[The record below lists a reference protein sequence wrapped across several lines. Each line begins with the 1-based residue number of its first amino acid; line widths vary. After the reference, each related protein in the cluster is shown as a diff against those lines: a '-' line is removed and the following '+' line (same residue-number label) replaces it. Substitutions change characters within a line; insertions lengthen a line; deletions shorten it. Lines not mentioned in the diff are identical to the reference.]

1 MTRRFASLA
10 SLLWLATPVACVLK
24 TDLDPED
31 TDASVDDGSDDGDS
45 ATITMTGAD
54 DDTGAPAEIPVE
66 DAAATMAAARCAAF
80 FACECNAGFDDTTW
94 DNVADCETTLLPL
107 LEEQVALGQSMG
119 LTYEPDCA
127 AAYVAYY
134 SAPGC
139 TAPTAAVIEEIA
151 AAVQCQLFTGDATL
165 GTPCTDPPWLLP
177 SAETC
182 AAGLACIAGQCDDPH
197 KAEGDACNGA
207 GQPRQ
212 DCEPPLFCDG
222 TTTPPTCRARLAIG
236 ESCENVGQCAP
247 GGWCNAD
254 EICEA
259 SLPPGAQ
266 CLDARECDL
275 GVCGPDNVCIQPA
288 QVCGPMVFEE
298 QDGCEAA
305 TEAATAFIDANSAC
319 EDASDC
325 VPLDGVCYG
334 GNTCG
339 SIAVSADH
347 DADAWMEIQAA
358 LEGACECGADP
369 CGASIACVDNRCEMQ
384 FP

>member
-1 MTRRFASLA
+1 MTRRFAPLA
-10 SLLWLATPVACVLK
+10 SLLLLAPVGCVLT
-24 TDLDPED
+24 TDLEPAD
-31 TDASVDDGSDDGDS
+31 TDGNVDDGTDDGDS
-45 ATITMTGAD
+45 ASITMTGAD
-54 DDTGAPAEIPVE
+54 DDTGAPVDIPVE
-66 DAAATMAAARCAAF
+66 DAAATMAAARCAAYI
-80 FACECNAGFDDTTW
+80 ACDCDAGLEGSTWATQAECEA
-94 DNVADCETTLLPL
+94 AILPSL
-107 LEEQVALGQSMG
+107 QEQVELGQSMG

-139 TAPTAAVIEEIA
+139 TAPTGAVIEEIA
-151 AAVQCQLFTGDATL
+151 AAVQCQLFTGDDPL

-182 AAGLACIAGQCDDPH
+182 ASGLACIAGQCDDPR
-197 KAEGDACNGA
+197 KGEGDACNGA
-207 GQPRQ
+207 GRPRQ
-212 DCEPPLFCDG
+212 DCEPPLYCDG

-247 GGWCNAD
+247 GGWCNSD

-275 GVCGPDNVCIQPA
+275 GVCGPDDVCIQPA
-288 QVCGPMVFEE
+288 QVCGPIVFEE
-298 QDGCEAA
+298 QDACEAA
-305 TEAATAFIDANSAC
+305 NVAADVFIEDNSAC
-319 EDASDC
+319 EDAGDC
-325 VPLDGVCYG
+325 VALDGLCVDG
-334 GNTCG
+334 ATCG
-339 SIAVSADH
+339 SIAVNANH

-369 CGASIACVDNRCEMQ
+369 CGASIECVDNRCEMV